1 MSLQETVDL
10 EVTHVLL
17 VRDNV
22 VSQMQGSD
30 LVQVHLQ
37 SLETTTT
44 MCGDKVARKP
54 VLVNV
59 ARETIRVR
67 KQKQRMSSSSL
78 QKLFLHKY
86 LVISEKA

>member
-1 MSLQETVDL
+1 MNLSMQETVDL

-30 LVQVHLQ
+30 HVQVHLQ
-37 SLETTTT
+37 SLETTTTTT

-67 KQKQRMSSSSL
+67 KQKL
-78 QKLFLHKY
+78 IKECHPLHF
-86 LVISEKA
+86 

>member
-1 MSLQETVDL
+1 MQETVDL

-22 VSQMQGSD
+22 ASQMQGSD

-67 KQKQRMSSSSL
+67 KQKFI
-78 QKLFLHKY
+78 KECHPLHFKNHFY
-86 LVISEKA
+86 IDK